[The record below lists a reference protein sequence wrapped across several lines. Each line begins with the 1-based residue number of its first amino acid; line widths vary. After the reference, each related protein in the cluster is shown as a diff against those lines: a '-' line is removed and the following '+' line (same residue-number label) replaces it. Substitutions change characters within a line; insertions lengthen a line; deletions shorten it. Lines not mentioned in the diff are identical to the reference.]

1 MTNILKNAQGA
12 EIPARPTL
20 DNNDVRKLVIRNAV
34 DGLFSSKYC
43 PFEDHE
49 KQDLINSLDSH
60 YYQHIDEYDLAKYFE
75 DDNWDVNRDFISNL
89 EQVTGCIETQ
99 IRKSEQDWAEAY
111 KPVPPLPLGA
121 RVDVGHHKSM
131 PEYGTIEE
139 LSKYSPAT
147 YAVRLDSTPAD
158 STTRRLIKFEDAKE
172 AA

>member
-1 MTNILKNAQGA
+1 MTNVLKNAQGV
-12 EIPARPTL
+12 EIPTRPTL

-34 DGLFSSKYC
+34 DELLNSEHC

-49 KQDLINSLDSH
+49 KQDLINSLDTH
-60 YYQHIDEYDLAKYFE
+60 YYHHIDGYDLAKGFE
-75 DDNWDVNRDFISNL
+75 DDGWDVNAYFVSHL
-89 EQVTGCIETQ
+89 ELVTGCIDTQ

-111 KPVPPLPLGA
+111 KPAPPLPIGA

-139 LSKYSPAT
+139 LSQYSPAT

-158 STTRRLIKFEDAKE
+158 STMRRLIKFEEVKE

>member
-1 MTNILKNAQGA
+1 MTNILKNAQGV
-12 EIPARPTL
+12 EIPPRPTM
-20 DNNDVRKLVIRNAV
+20 DIQEVRNLVIRNAV
-34 DGLFSSKYC
+34 EDLFTQKHC

-49 KQDLINSLDSH
+49 QQELINSLDTH
-60 YYQHIDEYDLAKYFE
+60 YYPHVDEYELAKDFE
-75 DDNWDVNRDFISNL
+75 NDGWDVDRDFISSL
-89 EQVTGCIETQ
+89 EEVTGCIDAAL
-99 IRKSEQDWAEAY
+99 RKSESNWAEAY

-158 STTRRLIKFEDAKE
+158 STTRRIIKFEDAKE